1 MKEIPFILFINFE
14 HDI

>member
-1 MKEIPFILFINFE
+1 MKQIPFILFINFE